1 MSHQALHRV
10 TVRMLFDPVF
20 AASVYEG
27 TGIPELGEEE
37 LGWLRR
43 VDPRSWTVD
52 AARPD
57 RALRGLFDEYKG
69 STTLVLAHTRSL
81 AGLRGVFQ
89 TPAFHRE
96 VQQRGS
102 MARAYREH
110 LAELGAGLPQLPD
123 LLRLEHM
130 LAVCRR
136 ERDATPERL
145 ERPPRGAWVA
155 RAPQVGAGR
164 FEGRVLDT
172 LNAAEQ
178 LLFQV
183 GLLPAMVLADDRPGL
198 SLPEPAPEAP
208 LHLVARPI
216 DGEPRLVQLGRV
228 VSQTLAELDEPTT
241 LGRFLSRTGAR
252 LGEANAQRLLNDL
265 SRSQLVVLG

>member
-1 MSHQALHRV
+1 MSHQDLHRV

-20 AASVYEG
+20 ATSVYQGAEL
-27 TGIPELGEEE
+27 PELSAEER
-37 LGWLRR
+37 GWLLE
-43 VDPRSWTVD
+43 VDPRAWTID

-69 STTLVLAHTRSL
+69 STTLVLHHTRSL
-81 AGLRGVFQ
+81 AKLRAFFQ
-89 TPAFHRE
+89 SPGFHRE

-102 MARAYREH
+102 MARAYRDH
-110 LAELGAGLPQLPD
+110 LAELGSGLAQLPD

-145 ERPPRGAWVA
+145 ESPPEGAWVA
-155 RAPQVGAGR
+155 RAPQVGAGS

-172 LNAAEQ
+172 LNAVEQ
-178 LLFQV
+178 LLFEV
-183 GLLPAMVLADDRPGL
+183 GLLPAMVLAEDRPGL
-198 SLPEPAPEAP
+198 SLPQPAPQDP
-208 LHLVARPI
+208 VHLVARPV

-228 VSQTLAELDEPTT
+228 VSETLASLDQPQPV
-241 LGRFLSRTGAR
+241 GRVHQRLAQR
-252 LGEANAQRLLNDL
+252 LGADNAQRLLNDL
-265 SRSQLVVLG
+265 RRNDLVVLG